1 MTTSPATTD
10 TTTSTSTRSRT
21 STAPRRRH
29 ELTVEERAELR
40 ARKLTEAHDRLADAV
55 AAAASDP
62 GWRAWLATAAK
73 FRTYSALNV
82 LLICAQA
89 PEATQ
94 VAGYRVWQ
102 SLNRQVR
109 RGERGLVIL
118 APIRRRVDAADTDST
133 AGDGADQTT
142 TAPAGHATGESGESR
157 APGPRVLTGFTT
169 ATVFDVSQTDGDPL
183 PEYPQVELP
192 AGEAPAGLWDALTA
206 QVTARGYT
214 VTREDPAPAF
224 GVTRYADRRVDIA
237 PGLSEAMACHTLAH
251 ELGHIAADHEHR
263 RDLTRGVREAEADGI
278 AYLVGTAYG
287 LPPEFTVDYV
297 TGWTNGDPA
306 VVRATA
312 ARVVTL
318 AAQLLEAL
326 GHTDHAEQADQ
337 IDAAVG

>member
-1 MTTSPATTD
+1 MTTSPATTQ
-10 TTTSTSTRSRT
+10 TTTRSRT
-21 STAPRRRH
+21 STAPWKRP
-29 ELTVEERAELR
+29 EFTVEEKAELR
-40 ARKLTEAHDRLADAV
+40 ARKLTEAHDRLTDAV
-55 AAAASDP
+55 AEAASDP

-73 FRTYSALNV
+73 FRTYSANNV
-82 LLICAQA
+82 LLIAAQA
-89 PEATQ
+89 PEATR

-109 RGERGLVIL
+109 RGERGIVIL
-118 APIRRRVDAADTDST
+118 APIRRRLDAADTDT
-133 AGDGADQTT
+133 ADADQPT
-142 TAPAGHATGESGESR
+142 TAPAPAAAAGEPEQAVR
-157 APGPRVLTGFTT
+157 GPRVLAGFTT
-169 ATVFDVSQTDGDPL
+169 VTVFDVSQTDGDPL
-183 PEYPQVELP
+183 PAYPQVELP

-237 PGLSEAMACHTLAH
+237 PDLSAAMACHTLAH

-287 LPPEFTVDYV
+287 LPAEFTVDYV

-312 ARVVTL
+312 TRVVTL

>member
-1 MTTSPATTD
+1 MTTSPATQA
-10 TTTSTSTRSRT
+10 TSTSTRSRT
-21 STAPRRRH
+21 STAARKRP
-29 ELTVEERAELR
+29 ELTAEERAELR

-55 AAAASDP
+55 AAASDP

-82 LLICAQA
+82 MLICAQA

-102 SLNRQVR
+102 SLGRQVR
-109 RGERGLVIL
+109 RGERGIMIL
-118 APIRRRVDAADTDST
+118 APIRRRVDAADTG
-133 AGDGADQTT
+133 ADGAEQTSS
-142 TAPAGHATGESGESR
+142 APTVDATGESGEQVVR
-157 APGPRVLTGFTT
+157 GPRVLAGFTT
-169 ATVFDVSQTDGDPL
+169 VTVFDVSQTDGNPL
-183 PEYPQVELP
+183 PECPEVELP
-192 AGEAPAGLWDALTA
+192 VGEAPAGLWDALTA
-206 QVTARGYT
+206 QVTTRGYT

-237 PGLSEAMACHTLAH
+237 PGLSAEMACHTLAH
-251 ELGHIAADHEHR
+251 ELGHITADHEHR

-306 VVRATA
+306 VVRSTA

-318 AAQLLEAL
+318 AGQLLEAL
-326 GHTDHAEQADQ
+326 GHTDPGEDTTA
-337 IDAAVG
+337 GG